1 MLLHQR
7 GQDLLF
13 CIVVEPQGNVN
24 KQTGKNAAEE
34 RTLSVRSRA
43 ALSGVPASPS
53 QALPRQLPQRGSQ
66 AVKLVAE
73 VLSVMRKFL
82 AVLLAL
88 PLGEL
93 SPKVTE
99 RAHAVRPIVK
109 H

>member
-13 CIVVEPQGNVN
+13 RIVVEPQGKVN
-24 KQTGKNAAEE
+24 KQTGKDVAGEE
-34 RTLSVRSRA
+34 TSQSRA
-43 ALSGVPASPS
+43 ALSGAPAPDSPS

-93 SPKVTE
+93 ASPTGLD
-99 RAHAVRPIVK
+99 
-109 H
+109 